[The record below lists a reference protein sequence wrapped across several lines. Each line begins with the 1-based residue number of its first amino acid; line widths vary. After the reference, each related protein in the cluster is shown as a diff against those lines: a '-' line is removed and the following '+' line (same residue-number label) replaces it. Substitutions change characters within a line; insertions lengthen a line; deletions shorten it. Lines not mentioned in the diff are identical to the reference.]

1 MKNVLVVDD
10 EQIVLEV
17 LQRILSRLGY
27 AVTVS
32 DSGDVALKQF
42 AEEVFDLVLMDVL
55 MPERNGFEIAREMK
69 QIRPDQKIVL
79 VTGIGA
85 DAAAAQAHSEHI
97 GIDYVLSKPFS
108 YDKVRTVVASALKGK
123 NQLVDNGL
131 LYQ

>member
-10 EQIVLEV
+10 EHIVLEV

-27 AVTVS
+27 TVTVS

-42 AEEVFDLVLMDVL
+42 AEDVFDLVLMDVL

-69 QIRPDQKIVL
+69 QIKPDQKIVL

-131 LYQ
+131 LYS